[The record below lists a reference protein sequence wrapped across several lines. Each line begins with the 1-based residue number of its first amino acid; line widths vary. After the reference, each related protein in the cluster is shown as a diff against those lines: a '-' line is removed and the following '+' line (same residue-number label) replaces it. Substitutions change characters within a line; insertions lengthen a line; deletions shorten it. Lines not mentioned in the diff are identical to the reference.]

1 MGYSGQGL
9 SSLNIVLGIGYINAI
24 IEVVVRPIL

>member
-9 SSLNIVLGIGYINAI
+9 PSLNIVLGSGSLNAI